1 MCFKYLYCSNFSRF
15 SFLFTGRNPIKENS
29 HVSNPE
35 LVRAE
40 INAQAPG
47 IATTSILFFIACLTI
62 SNPGSEIAGVPA
74 SETRAMFSPI

>member
-1 MCFKYLYCSNFSRF
+1 
-15 SFLFTGRNPIKENS
+15 
-29 HVSNPE
+29 VSNPE